1 MKNIYIISI
10 LLISSFLEAQVDES
24 PEKIVDTTIYSQVDA
39 SQESINA
46 QLEIDKL
53 DEKSK
58 KIYYEYKD
66 TLAEY
71 KGLKNYDDQL
81 QQIVFSQEE
90 EIVSL
95 ISQID
100 SLDETNK
107 DILPFLK
114 RMIDALR
121 EFIKLDIPFLYD
133 QRMDKVN
140 NLDDIILRSNVT
152 TAEKFRKF
160 SKHINQSIAM
170 EIPLRPMTIL

>member
-71 KGLKNYDDQL
+71 K
-81 QQIVFSQEE
+81 V
-90 EIVSL
+90 
-95 ISQID
+95 
-100 SLDETNK
+100 
-107 DILPFLK
+107 
-114 RMIDALR
+114 
-121 EFIKLDIPFLYD
+121 
-133 QRMDKVN
+133 
-140 NLDDIILRSNVT
+140 
-152 TAEKFRKF
+152 
-160 SKHINQSIAM
+160 
-170 EIPLRPMTIL
+170 